1 MARRV
6 ASPTPDVVLAA
17 PPADWRPAPG
27 IAPPKV
33 TSAATLTSFEA
44 LAAPTGDA
52 FLVRGCVAAK
62 IPGWVEDMR
71 PSIEARGVALLGAA
85 TERATALPTDARPR
99 PGSPGVFELRPAAHL
114 DAPPTGTGRSILGFG
129 EQSEVLTCFAS
140 CVSLAGPPREACESA
155 VVGAHLSADL
165 PPPPPGILLGA
176 TTWAVHHPR
185 PFAGGAAALL
195 VASVALAL
203 ALRPRPRSRIFRG
216 K

>member
-6 ASPTPDVVLAA
+6 ASPTPDIVLAA
-17 PPADWRPAPG
+17 PPQDWRPATG

-44 LAAPTGDA
+44 LVAPTGDA

-71 PSIEARGVALLGAA
+71 PALEARSVALLGAA
-85 TERATALPTDARPR
+85 TERATALPTDARPAGA
-99 PGSPGVFELRPAAHL
+99 PGLFELRPAAHL
-114 DAPPTGTGRSILGFG
+114 GAPPTGTGRSILGFG
-129 EQSEVLTCFAS
+129 AQSEVLTCFAS
-140 CVSLAGPPREACESA
+140 CVSRAGPPPEACESA

-165 PPPPPGILLGA
+165 PPPPPGLLLGA

-185 PFAGGAAALL
+185 PFAGGAAAVV
-195 VASVALAL
+195 VASMALAL
-203 ALRPRPRSRIFRG
+203 ALRPRPRARIFRE